1 MRTIEVGGGGV
12 VALDEDKID
21 LVFAAGTDASSLG
34 FCTSIIQTRAVLV
47 FLRPTV

>member
-1 MRTIEVGGGGV
+1 MRTVEVGGGGV

-21 LVFAAGTDASSLG
+21 VVFATGSDVLSLG
-34 FCTSIIQTRAVLV
+34 FCTSIIQTRAALV